1 MEDGVLTTHGK
12 KLLMVG
18 LFLWFV
24 AVLIGGEDDPG
35 IIAQQ
40 VEASDNGMA
49 TTAAFE
55 PAQQSAMKVTQG
67 PPPAARRSR
76 QDDAALEAWYASSDA
91 PGEAALQSEPQVP
104 ALVEPSPVDESH
116 LINDTQPLVSAA
128 PEIR

>member
-40 VEASDNGMA
+40 VEASNNGVA
-49 TTAAFE
+49 STAAFE
-55 PAQQSAMKVTQG
+55 PVQQNAMKVTQG

-76 QDDAALEAWYASSDA
+76 QDDAALDAWYAASDA
-91 PGEAALQSEPQVP
+91 PGETAMKPEPQVP
-104 ALVEPSPVDESH
+104 TPVEPSPVDESH

>member
-40 VEASDNGMA
+40 VEASNNGMA
-49 TTAAFE
+49 STAGYE
-55 PAQQSAMKVTQG
+55 PVQQSAMQVTQG

-76 QDDAALEAWYASSDA
+76 QDDAALDAWYAASDA
-91 PGEAALQSEPQVP
+91 QDPVTMQPEPQVP
-104 ALVEPSPVDESH
+104 TPFEPTPVDESH
-116 LINDTQPLVSAA
+116 LINDAKPMVDAA
-128 PEIR
+128 AEIR